1 MLIDTDVL
9 LDVVLQRAPHATDS
23 TALLRALERRPRQAF
38 VAWHTL
44 ANLNYLL
51 QGVDG
56 DEPRVFLRD
65 LTRFLTVAPGDGEAF
80 RRAAALRMPD
90 FEDALQVGAALE
102 AGCEVVVTR
111 NVTDYANAPLEVLTP
126 GEAVELV
133 TP

>member
-9 LDVVLQRAPHATDS
+9 LDVALQRAPHAADS
-23 TALLRALERRPRQAF
+23 TALLRTLEQRPKQAF

-51 QGVDG
+51 RGVEG
-56 DEPRVFLRD
+56 DEPRIFLRD

-80 RRAAALRMPD
+80 RRAAALRMPN

-102 AGCEVVVTR
+102 AGCSLVVTR
-111 NVTDYANAPLEVLTP
+111 NMRDFESAPIEVVTP
-126 GEAVELV
+126 GEALERL
-133 TP
+133 T